1 MKSRKVQRLAA
12 PAVAAVALAALVPAV
27 AGAGAGAGPGEQ
39 PTPTA
44 QAAAKK
50 PVKKTVRLFD
60 NYYEPANLTVPK
72 DSTIIWKWPD
82 TTGDSHDVSLDKG
95 PKGVKKFQSDVAAS
109 EFSYR
114 RKLTKKGKYH
124 IVCTLHEEMTMD
136 IRVR

>member
-1 MKSRKVQRLAA
+1 MKSTKVQRLAA

-27 AGAGAGAGPGEQ
+27 AGAGAGDGAQ
-39 PTPTA
+39 PDPTA

-60 NYYEPANLTVPK
+60 NYYEPARLTVPK
-72 DSTIIWKWPD
+72 GSTIIWKWPD
-82 TTGDSHDVSLDKG
+82 TTGDSHDVSLEDR